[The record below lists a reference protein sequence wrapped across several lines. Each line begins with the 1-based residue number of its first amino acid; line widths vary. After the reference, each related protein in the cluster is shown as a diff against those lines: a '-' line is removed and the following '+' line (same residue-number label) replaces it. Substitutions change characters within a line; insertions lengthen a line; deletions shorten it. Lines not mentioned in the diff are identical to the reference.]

1 MVNEHNKLVI
11 AVAEVQSQMAHVKV
25 KLKVISVTSN
35 DAQWQQKLVV
45 IVTSDESISIRNIDK
60 VSFSQFFRGIR
71 TSLNSDRRTSKK
83 NNAILWET
91 FGEYDDEIVFWKN
104 DWHMENSG
112 TKLTL
117 ANTQFNLGTRF
128 PSVFTSLPDSAK
140 QNGFNVNPLKT
151 TSKILFT
158 LPRAYLVWLCLEVN
172 PHDKA

>member
-11 AVAEVQSQMAHVKV
+11 AVAEVQSQMAQVKV

-83 NNAILWET
+83 NNAILWQT

-112 TKLTL
+112 TKHYTGKHPIQFRDAFPFGVYELTRQCQ
-117 ANTQFNLGTRF
+117 AKRF
-128 PSVFTSLPDSAK
+128 
-140 QNGFNVNPLKT
+140 
-151 TSKILFT
+151 
-158 LPRAYLVWLCLEVN
+158 
-172 PHDKA
+172 

>member
-11 AVAEVQSQMAHVKV
+11 AVAEVQSQMAQVKV

-60 VSFSQFFRGIR
+60 VSFPSFFEVYAPHLIVIDGLRKR
-71 TSLNSDRRTSKK
+71 TTPFYDKLLVSMTMRSCFGKMIDIWK
-83 NNAILWET
+83 IL
-91 FGEYDDEIVFWKN
+91 GQNI
-104 DWHMENSG
+104 
-112 TKLTL
+112 TL

-158 LPRAYLVWLCLEVN
+158 LPRAYLVWPCLEVN